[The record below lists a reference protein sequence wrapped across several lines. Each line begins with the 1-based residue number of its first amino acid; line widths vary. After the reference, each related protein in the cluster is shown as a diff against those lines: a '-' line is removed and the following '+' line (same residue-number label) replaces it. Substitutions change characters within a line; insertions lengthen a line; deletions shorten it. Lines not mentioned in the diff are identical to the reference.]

1 VFRRKRESFST
12 RLITLEV
19 VVDRVGEGM
28 DLFFLEG
35 SVSID
40 SIVLFE
46 GLLAF
51 GTLF

>member
-1 VFRRKRESFST
+1 VFRSKRESFSN
-12 RLITLEV
+12 RLVTLEV

-28 DLFFLEG
+28 DLFFLKG

-46 GLLAF
+46 GLLALD
-51 GTLF
+51 TLF